1 MVKADLIEFYP
12 IFLAY
17 QSRATALLKQK
28 LLHVLKKGVI
38 TATWNN
44 TTVTLKVPKVSI
56 RKEIL
61 LQFNRLRLLH
71 TTYEPRTIDFPQ
83 NLIYFSVICAK

>member
-1 MVKADLIEFYP
+1 MVKKRLIEFYST
-12 IFLAY
+12 FLT
-17 QSRATALLKQK
+17 QTALLKQK
-28 LLHVLKKGVI
+28 LFFKKKVL

-71 TTYEPRTIDFPQ
+71 TTHESNIDFPPESH
-83 NLIYFSVICAK
+83 IF